1 MVSTGGFL
9 KKSASR
15 NARFLL
21 VVFLETLQCKVV
33 FTGGFLENLQCKV
46 VFTGGS

>member
-1 MVSTGGFL
+1 MVSTCGFF

-21 VVFLETLQCKVV
+21 VVFLENLQCKVV
-33 FTGGFLENLQCKV
+33 FTSGFLENLQCKV
-46 VFTGGS
+46 VFAGSS